1 MPDQARPVPR
11 GFTSP
16 HHGRRDKDARENL
29 PAAVDAVMSRNE
41 ARRRSCVDGQIR
53 ATAHLGSRRDS
64 GVTAKVPMACRDIA
78 AVMYARRS
86 RVDVVRTRRH
96 VVCVMG

>member
-1 MPDQARPVPR
+1 
-11 GFTSP
+11 
-16 HHGRRDKDARENL
+16 
-29 PAAVDAVMSRNE
+29 MSRNE
-41 ARRRSCVDGQIR
+41 AHRRFSVDGQLR

-64 GVTAKVPMACRDIA
+64 GVTAEIPMACRDIE

-86 RVDVVRTRRH
+86 RVDVVRTRRQ